1 MTSLA
6 PLAVML
12 LMVAG
17 GLGAAARFVID
28 GLVNRWWQGGFPVA
42 TLVINATGSL
52 LIGVL
57 AGLIGT
63 SSSGVTA
70 EIYAVVATGFCG
82 GYTTFST
89 AMVESVRL
97 AREGAGRTAAFAAL
111 GMLLVCVAAASL
123 GGLLAAALGR

>member
-1 MTSLA
+1 MTTLA
-6 PLAVML
+6 PLTVVL

-42 TLVINATGSL
+42 TLVINVTGSF

-57 AGLIGT
+57 AGTLGT
-63 SSSGVTA
+63 SSCGATA
-70 EIYAVVATGFCG
+70 EAYAVAATGFCG

-111 GMLLVCVAAASL
+111 GTLLLCVAAASL
-123 GGLLAAALGR
+123 GMLLAAVVGR